1 MLSSDKNIES
11 IVQLIEA
18 LKEYLELKKE
28 YIKFDLAD
36 KVVKLFTALALAI
49 ILLILT
55 VAVLFYASFA
65 VVYWMAPTIG
75 TASAFAIVALVF
87 LAALVATVT
96 FRKKWIERPLIRLMA
111 NILLED

>member
-18 LKEYLELKKE
+18 LKEYAELKKV
-28 YIKFDLAD
+28 YIKFDLAA

-49 ILLILT
+49 LLLT
-55 VAVLFYASFA
+55 LSVAVLFYASFA
-65 VVYWMAPTIG
+65 AVYWMAPAIG

-87 LAALVATVT
+87 LAALAATVA
-96 FRKKWIERPLIRLMA
+96 FRKQWIERPLTKLMA
-111 NILLED
+111 GILLED